1 MADTNQ
7 EAESIIS
14 DETQLETLRE
24 GIDDPVVLKEQLR
37 KEAEARRQ
45 LTARA
50 KKAEGE
56 AKTEREARIKLEE
69 TKSDITSTSVVTEDE
84 RLELRLNGFSKEE
97 VNYIMANGGAKV
109 LEDKN
114 SYTAIA
120 INTRREQLKAEQAAG
135 QTGGAG
141 GEDQFRETNFS
152 LPRNPSFKDLKDSV
166 TAMEKALPHND

>member
-1 MADTNQ
+1 MANESS

-14 DETQLETLRE
+14 DESQLETLRE

-69 TKSDITSTSVVTEDE
+69 GKSEITSTSVVTEDE
-84 RLELRLNGFSKEE
+84 RLELRFQGYSKDD
-97 VNYIMANGGAKV
+97 VTFIMANGGPKV

-114 SYTAIA
+114 SMVTIA
-120 INTRREQLKAEQAAG
+120 INAKREQLKAEQAAN
-135 QTGGAG
+135 QTGDAG
-141 GEDQFRETNFS
+141 GEDQFREVNFNI
-152 LPRNPSFKDLKDSV
+152 PRNPSYKDLKDSV
-166 TAMEKALPHND
+166 AAMEKVLPHND